1 VSGAARGGGEH
12 PEDWGGHEGLRLCAR
27 EAGTGQS
34 AGVKPVSSGGR
45 EVPVGLGGGGG
56 GGGGG
61 AGGCSAE
68 EVSRGR
74 LCEIERERAAK

>member
-1 VSGAARGGGEH
+1 MSGAARGGGEH

-45 EVPVGLGGGGG
+45 EVPVGLGGG
-56 GGGGG
+56 
-61 AGGCSAE
+61 APVVAQQRKSPEEDSA
-68 EVSRGR
+68 R
-74 LCEIERERAAK
+74 